1 MAARQQKGITAGYVG
16 RPRELNLVAPT
27 WAALPP
33 SSAVC
38 DQPFRSNPQ
47 TNPRH
52 KSRMRVHLPCK
63 VEDDLAARRRG
74 RERSERPQAPS
85 CQSAQLLT
93 RRWGD
98 ASSSG
103 LCLGLG
109 SVGEPNGWLQ
119 TAEDGGKAAQ
129 TGESRCGSCVGKR
142 IRRAMLFCCLAAIS
156 AGPAD
161 ALALC
166 VARWQRTA
174 GSARHAPG
182 GVAERSEALDLK
194 RARFGSV
201 LPVLPSPLGVQ
212 PHAQSAAIR
221 RLRCAIG
228 WARLA
233 RSDVDQLF
241 CMGLACRRAGVYVRC
256 VLAVVRRPLRCLMD
270 RRNGRYAGRGVVST
284 RWRLHRGRLL
294 RLVAGLGD

>member
-233 RSDVDQLF
+233 RSDVDQVF
-241 CMGLACRRAGVYVRC
+241 GTGVACRRASV
-256 VLAVVRRPLRCLMD
+256 
-270 RRNGRYAGRGVVST
+270 
-284 RWRLHRGRLL
+284 
-294 RLVAGLGD
+294 

>member
-182 GVAERSEALDLK
+182 GVAERSEALDLGEPDS
-194 RARFGSV
+194 AESISPGRFGARV
-201 LPVLPSPLGVQ
+201 VTD
-212 PHAQSAAIR
+212 AADGER
-221 RLRCAIG
+221 
-228 WARLA
+228 
-233 RSDVDQLF
+233 
-241 CMGLACRRAGVYVRC
+241 
-256 VLAVVRRPLRCLMD
+256 
-270 RRNGRYAGRGVVST
+270 
-284 RWRLHRGRLL
+284 
-294 RLVAGLGD
+294 

>member
-1 MAARQQKGITAGYVG
+1 MAARYAACLCPAEQYSLDRPPPCPVRRTTGAHLVRASVANDGWQLPSRVELAPTRDGMTPMAARQQKGITAGYVG

-103 LCLGLG
+103 LCLGWG
-109 SVGEPNGWLQ
+109 SVGEPNGWSQ
-119 TAEDGGKAAQ
+119 TAEDGVKRPRLANRGADLVWASAV
-129 TGESRCGSCVGKR
+129 GGRCSFVVLR
-142 IRRAMLFCCLAAIS
+142 
-156 AGPAD
+156 P
-161 ALALC
+161 
-166 VARWQRTA
+166 
-174 GSARHAPG
+174 
-182 GVAERSEALDLK
+182 
-194 RARFGSV
+194 SV
-201 LPVLPSPLGVQ
+201 P
-212 PHAQSAAIR
+212 
-221 RLRCAIG
+221 
-228 WARLA
+228 ARLM
-233 RSDVDQLF
+233 LW
-241 CMGLACRRAGVYVRC
+241 
-256 VLAVVRRPLRCLMD
+256 
-270 RRNGRYAGRGVVST
+270 RYASRGGSGQPVQ
-284 RWRLHRGRLL
+284 
-294 RLVAGLGD
+294 LGTLPAA

>member
-1 MAARQQKGITAGYVG
+1 LAARYAACLCPAEQYSLDRPPPCPVRRTTGAHLVRASVANDGWQLPSRVELAPTRDGMTPMAARQQKGITAGYVG

-182 GVAERSEALDLK
+182 GVAERSEALDLGEPDS
-194 RARFGSV
+194 AESISPGRFGARV
-201 LPVLPSPLGVQ
+201 VTD
-212 PHAQSAAIR
+212 AADGER
-221 RLRCAIG
+221 
-228 WARLA
+228 
-233 RSDVDQLF
+233 
-241 CMGLACRRAGVYVRC
+241 
-256 VLAVVRRPLRCLMD
+256 
-270 RRNGRYAGRGVVST
+270 
-284 RWRLHRGRLL
+284 
-294 RLVAGLGD
+294 

>member
-1 MAARQQKGITAGYVG
+1 MTPMAARQQKGITAGYVG
-16 RPRELNLVAPT
+16 RPRELNLGRQLGRFT
-27 WAALPP
+27 P

-142 IRRAMLFCCLAAIS
+142 IRRAMLFCCLA
-156 AGPAD
+156 
-161 ALALC
+161 
-166 VARWQRTA
+166 
-174 GSARHAPG
+174 
-182 GVAERSEALDLK
+182 RS
-194 RARFGSV
+194 V
-201 LPVLPSPLGVQ
+201 P
-212 PHAQSAAIR
+212 
-221 RLRCAIG
+221 
-228 WARLA
+228 ARLM
-233 RSDVDQLF
+233 LW
-241 CMGLACRRAGVYVRC
+241 
-256 VLAVVRRPLRCLMD
+256 
-270 RRNGRYAGRGVVST
+270 RYASRGGSGQPVQ
-284 RWRLHRGRLL
+284 
-294 RLVAGLGD
+294 LGTLPAA

>member
-16 RPRELNLVAPT
+16 RPRELNLGRQLGRFT
-27 WAALPP
+27 P

-52 KSRMRVHLPCK
+52 KSRMRVHLPYK

-103 LCLGLG
+103 LCLGSG

-119 TAEDGGKAAQ
+119 TGRGWRKAAQ

-201 LPVLPSPLGVQ
+201 LPVLP
-212 PHAQSAAIR
+212 
-221 RLRCAIG
+221 
-228 WARLA
+228 
-233 RSDVDQLF
+233 
-241 CMGLACRRAGVYVRC
+241 
-256 VLAVVRRPLRCLMD
+256 VLSR
-270 RRNGRYAGRGVVST
+270 
-284 RWRLHRGRLL
+284 
-294 RLVAGLGD
+294 

>member
-194 RARFGSV
+194 EEPDSAVCCLSCHR
-201 LPVLPSPLGVQ
+201 PVECNLT
-212 PHAQSAAIR
+212 ASAAMW
-221 RLRCAIG
+221 RLRCVIG
-228 WARLA
+228 RARTA
-233 RSDVDQLF
+233 CSDAVPLF
-241 CMGLACRRAGVYVRC
+241 DTGAACCCNWVK
-256 VLAVVRRPLRCLMD
+256 VRRVLSVA
-270 RRNGRYAGRGVVST
+270 RRPAHLLVGRWHVR
-284 RWRLHRGRLL
+284 
-294 RLVAGLGD
+294 

>member
-1 MAARQQKGITAGYVG
+1 MAARYAACLCPAEQYSLDRPPPCPVRRTTGAHLVRASVANDGWQLPSCVELAPTRDGMTPMAARQQKGITAGYVG

-103 LCLGLG
+103 LCLGWG

-182 GVAERSEALDLK
+182 GVAERSEALDQI
-194 RARFGSV
+194 RGGSSRGAW
-201 LPVLPSPLGVQ
+201 LT
-212 PHAQSAAIR
+212 
-221 RLRCAIG
+221 
-228 WARLA
+228 
-233 RSDVDQLF
+233 RS
-241 CMGLACRRAGVYVRC
+241 
-256 VLAVVRRPLRCLMD
+256 
-270 RRNGRYAGRGVVST
+270 VSGQHF
-284 RWRLHRGRLL
+284 LHI
-294 RLVAGLGD
+294 